1 VAELVIVVHLEIVSR
16 IPSLE
21 AFYSVGRSYMVVNCS
36 FLLIERVWMLFLLV
50 SQLMS
55 SWKGM
60 NHAQVFLF
68 FLLWHFLL
76 LVFVSWMIQRIVC
89 VCVCVCVST
98 LRSLCLCAHFL
109 RACTCSNM
117 IRPELGTQKPW
128 VNLNF

>member
-1 VAELVIVVHLEIVSR
+1 MVIVVHLEIVSR

-60 NHAQVFLF
+60 TDAQVFLF

-89 VCVCVCVST
+89 VCVCVFLPCDLSVCV
-98 LRSLCLCAHFL
+98 RIFC
-109 RACTCSNM
+109 
-117 IRPELGTQKPW
+117 ELALVVT
-128 VNLNF
+128 